1 MENLKDIFTE
11 MLLKVEDR
19 LPSLLVGI
27 VVLVIGFYTANR
39 VRKLVE
45 QKTKKNTENTLTRIF
60 VAQFISI
67 SIKLIIIVVF
77 LRIIGFND
85 LTSNVLAGAG
95 ILTFVVG
102 FAFKD
107 IGENF
112 LAGIILAF
120 KSPFQI
126 NDLIESN
133 NIIGYVN
140 DLTIRETRIKTL
152 DGKDVFIP
160 NGQILKNPLSNY
172 TIDGFLRYDFLIGL
186 DYGSNISKAIE
197 VILATVKNVHGVIDG
212 ERKPAVVLEEFA
224 ASTINLKVLFW
235 IDTFQ
240 STSKTYHSGIK
251 TEVMKQVLEV
261 LVKEGFS
268 LPSDIVEIKQYNSNS
283 GA

>member
-11 MLLKVEDR
+11 ILLKIEDK

-45 QKTKKNTENTLTRIF
+45 QKTKMNTENTLTRIF

-67 SIKLIIIVVF
+67 SIKLIIIVIF

>member
-1 MENLKDIFTE
+1 MENIKNAFTE
-11 MLLKVEDR
+11 IILKLENQ

-27 VVLVIGFYTANR
+27 VVLIIGFYLANR
-39 VRKLVE
+39 VRKVVE
-45 QKTKKNTENTLTRIF
+45 QKTNKNAENTLTRIF
-60 VAQFISI
+60 VAQFVSI
-67 SIKLIIIVVF
+67 SIKLIAIVVF

-120 KSPFQI
+120 KSPFKI

-133 NIIGYVN
+133 NITGYVN
-140 DLTIRETRIKTL
+140 DLSIRETRIKTL

-160 NGQILKNPLSNY
+160 NGQILKNPLFNY

-197 VILATVKNVHGVIDG
+197 VILATVKNINGVIDG

-268 LPSDIVEIKQYNSNS
+268 LPSDIVEIKQYNSKV
-283 GA
+283 

>member
-1 MENLKDIFTE
+1 MENIKNAFTE
-11 MLLKVEDR
+11 IILKLENQ

-27 VVLVIGFYTANR
+27 VVLIIGFYLANR
-39 VRKLVE
+39 VRKVVE
-45 QKTKKNTENTLTRIF
+45 QKTNKNAENTLTRIF
-60 VAQFISI
+60 VAQFVSI
-67 SIKLIIIVVF
+67 SIKLIAIVVF

-120 KSPFQI
+120 KSPFKI

-133 NIIGYVN
+133 NIVGYVK
-140 DLTIRETRIKTL
+140 DLSIRETRIKTL

-160 NGQILKNPLSNY
+160 NGQILKNPLFNY

-197 VILATVKNVHGVIDG
+197 VILATVKNINGVIDG

-268 LPSDIVEIKQYNSNS
+268 LPSDIVEIKQYNSKV
-283 GA
+283 

>member
-11 MLLKVEDR
+11 ILLKIEDK

-45 QKTKKNTENTLTRIF
+45 QKTKKNAENTLTRIF

-67 SIKLIIIVVF
+67 SIKLIIIVIF
-77 LRIIGFND
+77 LRIMGFDD

>member
-1 MENLKDIFTE
+1 MENLKDVFNEI
-11 MLLKVEDR
+11 LLKVENQ

-27 VVLVIGFYTANR
+27 VVLIIGFYLANR
-39 VRKLVE
+39 VRKVVE
-45 QKTKKNTENTLTRIF
+45 QKTNKNSENTLTRIF
-60 VAQFISI
+60 VAQFVSI
-67 SIKLIIIVVF
+67 SIKLIAIVVF

-120 KSPFQI
+120 KSPFKI

-133 NIIGYVN
+133 NITGYVN
-140 DLTIRETRIKTL
+140 DLSIRETRIKTL

-160 NGQILKNPLSNY
+160 NGQILKNPLFNY

-197 VILATVKNVHGVIDG
+197 IILETVKNVHGVIDG

-251 TEVMKQVLEV
+251 TEVMKKVLEA

-268 LPSDIVEIKQYNSNS
+268 LPSDIVEIKQYNSK
-283 GA
+283 A